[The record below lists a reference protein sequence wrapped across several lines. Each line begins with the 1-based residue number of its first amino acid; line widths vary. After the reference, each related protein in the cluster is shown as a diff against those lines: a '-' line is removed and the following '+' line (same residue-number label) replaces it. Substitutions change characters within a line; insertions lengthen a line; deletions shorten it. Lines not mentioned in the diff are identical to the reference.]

1 MGRLLPRMPRTV
13 WLLGWVSLATDTA
26 TEAIYPI
33 LPFFLTQVLGAGA
46 LSLGVIEGA
55 AEAVNSVL
63 KIWSGRLTDSAK
75 RRGPLVLA
83 GYAISSAAR
92 PLIALAQ
99 AWPHVLAVRVLDRV
113 GKGIR
118 SAPRDALLAD
128 HATPETRGRIFG
140 FHRAMDHTGA
150 IIGPV
155 LATLFLLA
163 YPGRYRTLFALAI
176 VPGAMAVALLLLV
189 REDESP
195 RALASGA
202 PRDGRD
208 SAAGP
213 AKVAAGASV
222 ALAHVPLPPDLTRFF
237 LILTVFTLGNS
248 TDAFLLLRLTD
259 VMGSAAYVPL
269 LWAALH
275 VVKAASSV
283 TGGAWSDRV
292 GRRTVIALG
301 WIVYAAIYLGFA
313 TITSLWPLVIC
324 FLIYGVYFGLT
335 EGTEKALVADLVPV
349 QRRGFAFGLYNAVV
363 GIGALAASLLFGA
376 IASLWGSPAAFA
388 TGAALAL
395 VASVWMMVAAPR

>member
-1 MGRLLPRMPRTV
+1 MPRTV

-63 KIWSGRLTDSAK
+63 KIWSGRMTDRAT
-75 RRGPLVLA
+75 RRGPLVIA
-83 GYAISSAAR
+83 GYAISSATR

-128 HATPETRGRIFG
+128 NATPETRGRIFG

-163 YPGRYRTLFALAI
+163 FPDRYRTLFGLAI
-176 VPGAMAVALLLLV
+176 VPGAIAVALLLLIK
-189 REDESP
+189 EDRP
-195 RALASGA
+195 APAQPQQVASGM
-202 PRDGRD
+202 PRESGAAFRAAS
-208 SAAGP
+208 SAAP
-213 AKVAAGASV
+213 
-222 ALAHVPLPPDLTRFF
+222 HVPLPRDLTRFF
-237 LILTVFTLGNS
+237 VILAVFTLGNS

-275 VVKAASSV
+275 VVKASSSV
-283 TGGAWSDRV
+283 VGGAWSDRV
-292 GRRTVIALG
+292 GRRGVIALG
-301 WIVYAAIYLGFA
+301 WTVYAAIYLGFA

-324 FLIYGVYFGLT
+324 FLTYGLYFGLT
-335 EGTEKALVADLVPV
+335 EGTEKALIADLVPRE
-349 QRRGFAFGLYNAVV
+349 RRGFAFGLYNAVV

-376 IASLWGSPAAFA
+376 IASVWGSPAAFA
-388 TGAALAL
+388 TGAVLAL
-395 VASVWMMVAAPR
+395 VAGVWVLVAMPR